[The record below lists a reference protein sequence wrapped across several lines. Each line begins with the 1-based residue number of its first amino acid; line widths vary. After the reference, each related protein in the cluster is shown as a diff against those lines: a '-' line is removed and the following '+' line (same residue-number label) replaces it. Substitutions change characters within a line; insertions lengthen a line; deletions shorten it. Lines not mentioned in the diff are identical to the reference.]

1 MMAMWMFCATLCVW
15 GGRRRCNLL
24 QTTLHSRKF
33 NGACR
38 IELADSFGRP
48 RTLNSFAPLPLSK
61 PLANNEIRVWQYGI
75 IIFIFRTRCIPV
87 IAELGSPT
95 NARDSREFL
104 SVDVRHRFRWRG
116 QTGSDL
122 NHVVVTLTPSLKVI

>member
-1 MMAMWMFCATLCVW
+1 MPMWMFCATLCVCVG

-24 QTTLHSRKF
+24 QTTLHCRKF
-33 NGACR
+33 NGARR
-38 IELADSFGRP
+38 IELPDSFGRP
-48 RTLNSFAPLPLSK
+48 RTLNSFAPLPLFK
-61 PLANNEIRVWQYGI
+61 PLANNEIHLRQYGI
-75 IIFIFRTRCIPV
+75 IIVIFRTRSIPV

-122 NHVVVTLTPSLKVI
+122 MLW